1 MVSEYSNATSTRHR
15 RKLLSGMRDNT
26 LVTNWFDEYDS
37 VVEER
42 NMQNLSHIQETEL
55 ADNGLYEVIEGEST
69 GELDPE
75 IVRLTE
81 ELDTER
87 ERGLRMLAEFDNYR
101 RRTRQ
106 EQALAEQ
113 NGKREV
119 LLALL
124 DVMDGF
130 DRALLHVGEAPD
142 AVADGLRLIRQRFS
156 DVLQSNGVRPFDSEG
171 EPFDPTVHEA
181 MTVIDSD
188 GEESGTAYT
197 EHRRGYFMNGELLRP
212 ARVAVL
218 K

>member
-1 MVSEYSNATSTRHR
+1 M
-15 RKLLSGMRDNT
+15 
-26 LVTNWFDEYDS
+26 
-37 VVEER
+37 
-42 NMQNLSHIQETEL
+42 
-55 ADNGLYEVIEGEST
+55 ADNGLYEVIEGGGS

-75 IVRLTE
+75 ILRLTE

-124 DVMDGF
+124 DVMDDF

-142 AVADGLRLIRQRFS
+142 AVADGLTLIRQRFS
-156 DVLQSNGVRPFDSEG
+156 DVLHSNGVRPFDSEG

-188 GEESGTAYT
+188 GDESGTVYA
-197 EHRRGYFMNGELLRP
+197 EDRRGYFINGELLRP

>member
-1 MVSEYSNATSTRHR
+1 
-15 RKLLSGMRDNT
+15 
-26 LVTNWFDEYDS
+26 
-37 VVEER
+37 
-42 NMQNLSHIQETEL
+42 MQNLAHIQETEL
-55 ADNGLYEVIEGEST
+55 ADNGLYEVIDGEST

-75 IVRLTE
+75 IVSLTE
-81 ELDTER
+81 DLDTER

-106 EQALAEQ
+106 EQALAGQ
-113 NGKREV
+113 YGKREV

-124 DVMDGF
+124 DVMDDF

-156 DVLQSNGVRPFDSEG
+156 AVLDSNGVTPFDSEG

-188 GEESGTAYT
+188 GEESGTVYT
-197 EHRRGYFMNGELLRP
+197 EHRRGYFINGELLRP

>member
-1 MVSEYSNATSTRHR
+1 M
-15 RKLLSGMRDNT
+15 KC
-26 LVTNWFDEYDS
+26 F
-37 VVEER
+37 
-42 NMQNLSHIQETEL
+42 QQIQETTL
-55 ADNGLYEVIEGEST
+55 SNNGLYEVIEGEST

-75 IVRLTE
+75 IVRLKE
-81 ELDTER
+81 ELDTGR

-106 EQALAEQ
+106 AQALAEQ

-124 DVMDGF
+124 DVMDDF

-156 DVLQSNGVRPFDSEG
+156 DVLHSNGVTPFDSEG
-171 EPFDPTVHEA
+171 KPFDPTVYEA

-188 GEESGTAYT
+188 GEESGTVYT
-197 EHRRGYFMNGELLRP
+197 EHRRGYFINGELLRP

-218 K
+218 R

>member
-1 MVSEYSNATSTRHR
+1 MQSAKHMQETRLSDNGPYEVSEVERQ
-15 RKLLSGMRDNT
+15 
-26 LVTNWFDEYDS
+26 DS
-37 VVEER
+37 MEHEVVR
-42 NMQNLSHIQETEL
+42 LKAEL
-55 ADNGLYEVIEGEST
+55 AS
-69 GELDPE
+69 
-75 IVRLTE
+75 
-81 ELDTER
+81 ER
-87 ERGLRMLAEFDNYR
+87 ERGVRLLAEFDNYR

-106 EQALAEQ
+106 EHALMEQ

-124 DVMDGF
+124 DVMDDF

-142 AVADGLRLIRQRFS
+142 AVVKGLRLIHQRFS
-156 DVLQSNGVRPFDSEG
+156 DVLQANAVTPFDSEG

-188 GEESGTAYT
+188 GEEAGTVYT
-197 EHRRGYFMNGELLRP
+197 EHQRGYFINGELLRP

>member
-1 MVSEYSNATSTRHR
+1 MKS
-15 RKLLSGMRDNT
+15 
-26 LVTNWFDEYDS
+26 FP
-37 VVEER
+37 
-42 NMQNLSHIQETEL
+42 QIQETTL
-55 ADNGLYEVIEGEST
+55 SNNGLYEVIEGEST

-75 IVRLTE
+75 IVRLKE

-106 EQALAEQ
+106 AQALAEQ
-113 NGKREV
+113 NEKREV

-124 DVMDGF
+124 DVMDDF

-156 DVLQSNGVRPFDSEG
+156 DVLHSNGVTPFDSEG
-171 EPFDPTVHEA
+171 KPFDPTVHEA

-188 GEESGTAYT
+188 GEESGTVYT
-197 EHRRGYFMNGELLRP
+197 EHRRGYFINGELLRP

-218 K
+218 R

>member
-1 MVSEYSNATSTRHR
+1 
-15 RKLLSGMRDNT
+15 
-26 LVTNWFDEYDS
+26 
-37 VVEER
+37 VEGLD
-42 NMQNLSHIQETEL
+42 QIQETTL
-55 ADNGLYEVIEGEST
+55 SNNGLYEVDDVERIEE
-69 GELDPE
+69 PAAE
-75 IVRLTE
+75 IVRLRS
-81 ELDTER
+81 ELAAER

-113 NGKREV
+113 NGKREI

-124 DVMDGF
+124 DVMDDF

-156 DVLQSNGVRPFDSEG
+156 DVLHSNGVKPFDSEG
-171 EPFDPTVHEA
+171 KPFDPTVHEA
-181 MTVIDSD
+181 ITVVDSD
-188 GEESGTAYT
+188 GEKSGTVYT
-197 EHRRGYFMNGELLRP
+197 EHRRGYFINGELLRP

>member
-1 MVSEYSNATSTRHR
+1 
-15 RKLLSGMRDNT
+15 
-26 LVTNWFDEYDS
+26 
-37 VVEER
+37 
-42 NMQNLSHIQETEL
+42 MQSLKHIQETIL
-55 ADNGLYEVIEGEST
+55 SDNGLYEVSEVERT
-69 GELDPE
+69 GASAPE

-87 ERGLRMLAEFDNYR
+87 ERGLRLLAEFDNYR

-124 DVMDGF
+124 DVMDDF
-130 DRALLHVGEAPD
+130 DRALLHLGEAPD
-142 AVADGLRLIRQRFS
+142 AVADGLRLIRERFS
-156 DVLQSNGVRPFDSEG
+156 DVLHSNGVMPFDSEG
-171 EPFDPTVHEA
+171 KPFDPTVHEA

-188 GEESGTAYT
+188 GEESGTVYT
-197 EHRRGYFMNGELLRP
+197 EHRRGYFINGELLRP